1 MRSFL
6 ERVHELASSHDSDEL
21 SLPTAAPVAAV
32 ALYHLSTVH
41 VHNIIRCFQLNYII
55 VSLYTSLTMLP
66 ANLQPAISCQ
76 QRCKFS
82 PMCDMLHPIAAGIQE
97 QGQGWRRGHS
107 EEGEGGSE
115 RGTRPAEPGTDQS
128 SSGGCLG
135 GWGQV
140 AEVPCQS
147 QTYWCVFDVVP
158 KCDDCPF
165 SCWDLAPLHTS
176 ECVLTAFHSIHW
188 VASPCSSSSFMPMF
202 TSTLDVI
209 ATYAYST
216 NK

>member
-1 MRSFL
+1 MSGTRLLPRRKLHAKPFLRKHASQILQYTLACCIAGSLSRFTHLYLVRSFL

-82 PMCDMLHPIAAGIQE
+82 PMCDMLHPIAAGIQD

-140 AEVPCQS
+140 AEVP
-147 QTYWCVFDVVP
+147 
-158 KCDDCPF
+158 
-165 SCWDLAPLHTS
+165 AG
-176 ECVLTAFHSIHW
+176 
-188 VASPCSSSSFMPMF
+188 
-202 TSTLDVI
+202 
-209 ATYAYST
+209 
-216 NK
+216 